1 VSEAASRRVDL
12 IPAQRR
18 ALILERLR
26 ARGAASVQELASD
39 VGTSASTIR
48 RDLEQLTEQGY
59 LRRTHGGALL
69 QRTPNATFEPEA
81 AIAAQLARPQKRAI
95 GEAAAALLE
104 PGQSVVFDSSSTV
117 LEAARS
123 AVARDIPLTAVTN
136 DLATATVLSASPRIR
151 VVVPGGTVRPGSA
164 TLLGEPGEG
173 LLRTLHADVAFL
185 GTHAITGRLLTE
197 TDLDVA
203 AMKRA
208 VIPASRRIVV
218 LADSSK
224 FQAPAF
230 CTICDVAEVHE
241 VVTDDG
247 VDPAELAALRALGVS
262 VTVVPAG
269 AGVVAR

>member
-1 VSEAASRRVDL
+1 M
-12 IPAQRR
+12 
-18 ALILERLR
+18 
-26 ARGAASVQELASD
+26 
-39 VGTSASTIR
+39 
-48 RDLEQLTEQGY
+48 
-59 LRRTHGGALL
+59 
-69 QRTPNATFEPEA
+69 
-81 AIAAQLARPQKRAI
+81 
-95 GEAAAALLE
+95 
-104 PGQSVVFDSSSTV
+104 FDSSSTV

-136 DLATATVLSASPRIR
+136 DLATATVLSASPRIPCCCPR
-151 VVVPGGTVRPGSA
+151 RHGAARLGDAARRTGGGVLP
-164 TLLGEPGEG
+164 
-173 LLRTLHADVAFL
+173 RTLHADVAFL

-197 TDLDVA
+197 TDLGVA

-262 VTVVPAG
+262 VTVVSAG
-269 AGVVAR
+269 AGVIAR